1 MFEIFPIRAFADNYM
16 WTLVEGDQAI
26 VVDPGEAK
34 PIIEAFGAKNLD
46 LKSIIITH
54 HHFDHTGGVVE
65 LKEHFNC
72 DVYGPSGGH
81 IEGISSPLSDN
92 EEFDLLGKKFI
103 ALHTPGHTLDQLAYY
118 SEEACSDPILFCGD
132 TLFSAGCGRIF
143 EGTPLQ
149 MHDSLSRFA
158 NLPDNT
164 KVYCGHEYTQSNLTF
179 AVTVEPDNQFIHDKI
194 KEVNKLRDQDK
205 ATLPSDIAS
214 ELKINPFM
222 RCEESS
228 VVDAATEYSGQ
239 EPKEP
244 HEVLRVIRD
253 WKDNF

>member
-1 MFEIFPIRAFADNYM
+1 
-16 WTLVEGDQAI
+16 
-26 VVDPGEAK
+26 
-34 PIIEAFGAKNLD
+34 
-46 LKSIIITH
+46 
-54 HHFDHTGGVVE
+54 
-65 LKEHFNC
+65 
-72 DVYGPSGGH
+72 
-81 IEGISSPLSDN
+81 
-92 EEFDLLGKKFI
+92 
-103 ALHTPGHTLDQLAYY
+103 
-118 SEEACSDPILFCGD
+118 
-132 TLFSAGCGRIF
+132 
-143 EGTPLQ
+143 

-158 NLPDNT
+158 NLPYNT

-205 ATLPSDIAS
+205 VTLPSDIAS

-239 EPKEP
+239 KPKEP